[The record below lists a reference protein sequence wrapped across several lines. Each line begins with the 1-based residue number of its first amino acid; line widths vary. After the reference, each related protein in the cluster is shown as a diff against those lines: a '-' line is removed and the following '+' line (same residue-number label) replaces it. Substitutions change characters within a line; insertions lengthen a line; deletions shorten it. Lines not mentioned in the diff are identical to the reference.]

1 MGGEGLQPEGI
12 QCPSVEKCQ
21 GGRTG
26 VGGLES
32 TIILAGGSEQGL
44 SKGETLVSK
53 VYFLKQLCL
62 LLLPVSSS
70 LLERLFLMPSPP

>member
-44 SKGETLVSK
+44 SKGETWK
-53 VYFLKQLCL
+53 G
-62 LLLPVSSS
+62 
-70 LLERLFLMPSPP
+70 ENI